1 MEKSVSADELL
12 LDTIFATHD
21 VVSLKI
27 FILAEPIA
35 AFVSLTM
42 NKHHGLFQ

>member
-27 FILAEPIA
+27 FILAEPIGA
-35 AFVSLTM
+35 CEPLAMS
-42 NKHHGLFQ
+42 KHQALLQ